1 MTGAATQVRSVPGP
15 LAWAAAVITSLSAV
29 VLPWLE
35 FGLPAEYTLPW
46 GITSP
51 VLGFLMALACIACTL
66 TAVVD
71 CWLACG
77 SSRRRPAH
85 GYLRSAWLLLGI
97 ACFAG
102 GLAVVP
108 WLLPAALVA
117 YVAAQRAKAR
127 SEAA

>member
-1 MTGAATQVRSVPGP
+1 MTESSAEVRSVPGP
-15 LAWAAAVITSLSAV
+15 LAWATAV
-29 VLPWLE
+29 VTTLSVVVLLLLE
-35 FGLPAEYTLPW
+35 LLLPAESSSPW

-51 VLGFLMALACIACTL
+51 VLGLLMALVCIACTV
-66 TAVVD
+66 AASVD

-77 SSRRRPAH
+77 RPRRRPAH
-85 GYLRSAWLLLGI
+85 DHLRGAWLLLAV

-102 GLAVVP
+102 GMAVVP

-127 SEAA
+127 SQAA